1 LALITGHFLARGH
14 LALNKSTVCGFIG
27 LSQTRFLR
35 RNITPFLDHRLLD
48 LPWVGPGPGAHLLG
62 HVHTLLSGG
71 ELGDQLGHVL
81 ASTLR
86 LQATFLLGG
95 ILDDSLCFV
104 IALLISLFESTA
116 SRGTELPGLLGTASD
131 GSVLLDI
138 LLGDGAHL
146 LGPLG
151 ALGVGGV
158 ARGLIF
164 TLLFNLGSALN
175 NIILD
180 IMDLLFGPALRLV
193 LSSADL
199 RSLNI
204 TVLNKRSSADLD
216 SLIKSNLLVFDE
228 TVLPEVLLALLF
240 LLGLVVGD
248 IGGVTP
254 LVVRVVTL
262 DHIIILGLLNH
273 LNLVNT
279 LLAIITRPGGSNI
292 SEAYAGIIATLSG
305 RSRVNSLVGGM
316 VTMVMVFMV
325 SMM

>member
-1 LALITGHFLARGH
+1 
-14 LALNKSTVCGFIG
+14 VCCVQLGEA
-27 LSQTRFLR
+27 RFLR
-35 RNITPFLDHRLLD
+35 RHVTPLLDNWLLD
-48 LPWVGPGPGAHLLG
+48 LPWVGSGPGADLLG
-62 HVHTLLSGG
+62 DINTLLGRG
-71 ELGDQLGHVL
+71 ELRDQLGHVL
-81 ASTLR
+81 AGTLGLKR
-86 LQATFLLGG
+86 TLFLGG
-95 ILDDSLCFV
+95 ILDNGLGFV
-104 IALLISLFESTA
+104 VTLLSTLLESAT
-116 SRGTELPGLLGTASD
+116 SWGTEFPWLLGTSGD
-131 GSVLLDI
+131 GGVLLHI
-138 LLGDGAHL
+138 LLGDRADL